1 MHWTSLALL
10 SALFAGMTAVL
21 AKVGIE
27 NVPSNLATLI
37 RTIVIVCFATGI
49 VVARGEWTHL
59 KTIGGR
65 SWLFLVLSGIAT
77 GLSWLCYFA
86 ALKQGPVSGVA
97 PIDKLSFLV
106 AMILGFIVLRERAAP
121 LTLVGA
127 GLIAC
132 GVLLIKNRRQVFS
145 QIAGAWMRL
154 TEPRVI
160 PST

>member
-1 MHWTSLALL
+1 MNWTTLAFL
-10 SALFAGMTAVL
+10 SALFAGLTAVL

-37 RTIVIVCFATGI
+37 RTVVIVGFASGI
-49 VVARGEWTHL
+49 VVARGELTHL
-59 KTIGGR
+59 KSIGGR
-65 SWLFLVLSGIAT
+65 SWLFLVLSGVAT

-106 AMILGFIVLRERAAP
+106 AMALGFIVLRERAAP
-121 LTLVGA
+121 LTLLGA

-132 GVLLIKNRRQVFS
+132 GVLL
-145 QIAGAWMRL
+145 
-154 TEPRVI
+154 TI
-160 PST
+160 PSVQETLIGWIGRAPR